1 MMFTS
6 FLLALMLAVASAKL
20 RRVRN
25 NYEFGRRVRAVPN
38 NALQNSTRRKMVQ
51 LFLSDTDTRLN
62 KQNSFFR
69 SLKDGDASLSYSY
82 HYEASPH
89 HGNGGQGAP
98 PPIPGDAYSQDSSRN
113 IVPKTV
119 IAQSGETVP
128 LDDGTK
134 SGLLLASSSS
144 VVLPP
149 GSATIGRDE
158 SAPSTNSVEV
168 EAVGEVINSLVN
180 SAVEGRS
187 SLPTDEGSS
196 VPPVVKTTSGEDK
209 TSSSVR
215 AGSPIRLSENNQGA
229 ISTDES
235 SSSTA
240 DKTFASAA
248 QAPGHDSALIASIIA
263 AVAAATILLTVVGFV
278 GYQHFGK
285 PTSST

>member
-1 MMFTS
+1 MFTS

-20 RRVRN
+20 RRIRN
-25 NYEFGRRVRAVPN
+25 NYEFGRRVRATPN
-38 NALQNSTRRKMVQ
+38 NALEISTRRKMVQ

-62 KQNSFFR
+62 KQDSFFR

-82 HYEASPH
+82 HYDGASPH
-89 HGNGGQGAP
+89 HGYGGQGAP
-98 PPIPGDAYSQDSSRN
+98 PPIPGDAYSQESSSD
-113 IVPKTV
+113 IVPKTI
-119 IAQSGETVP
+119 IARSGETVT

-134 SGLLLASSSS
+134 SGLLLTSGSS

-149 GSATIGRDE
+149 VSTTIGRDQ
-158 SAPSTNSVEV
+158 SVPSTNSVEV
-168 EAVGEVINSLVN
+168 ERVGEVTNSLAN

-196 VPPVVKTTSGEDK
+196 VPPVMKTTDGEDK
-209 TSSSVR
+209 SSSSVR

-235 SSSTA
+235 KSSTA
-240 DKTFASAA
+240 DKTLASAA

-285 PTSST
+285 PTSSA

>member
-20 RRVRN
+20 RRIRN
-25 NYEFGRRVRAVPN
+25 NYEFGRRVRAAPN
-38 NALQNSTRRKMVQ
+38 NALPNSTRRKMVQ

-62 KQNSFFR
+62 KQDSFFR

-82 HYEASPH
+82 HYDASPH

-113 IVPKTV
+113 IVPKTI

-134 SGLLLASSSS
+134 SGLLLTSSSS

>member
-1 MMFTS
+1 MFTS

-20 RRVRN
+20 RRIRN

-82 HYEASPH
+82 HYDASPH

-113 IVPKTV
+113 IVPKTI

-134 SGLLLASSSS
+134 SGLLLTSSSS

-240 DKTFASAA
+240 DKTLASAA